1 MGLGLLLGALLAR
14 RRHFRA
20 HAWCQSTIVLINVVA
35 IVLAMIPSFRGLVS
49 PKLPMKLAKSYYAL
63 ATIHAALGG
72 VTEIAG
78 LLHTSGRR
86 YERITAEVPNH
97 QV

>member
-1 MGLGLLLGALLAR
+1 
-14 RRHFRA
+14 
-20 HAWCQSTIVLINVVA
+20 
-35 IVLAMIPSFRGLVS
+35 MIPSFRGLVS

-78 LLHTSGRR
+78 LYILLAAGTSVLPQKF
-86 YERITAEVPNH
+86 RITRYKAWMRTVLVLWGLVLLLGSATYVRWYVPNLFSK
-97 QV
+97 